1 MPDLLQPSNV
11 DEVARA
17 LAHASR
23 AKKRVAV
30 RGGGTKAGWGA
41 AAPPADVGI
50 STRRLDGV
58 VAHRYGD
65 LTATVQ
71 AGTPLAAVN
80 RELARHGQW
89 IPLDPPSPD
98 RATIG
103 GIVATND
110 AGPRRHRYG
119 APRDLIIGIDFL
131 RIDGTAAKSGGIVVK
146 NVAGY
151 DLGRLMT
158 GSFGSLAVIT
168 SATFKLY
175 PIPPAS
181 RTVVI
186 DIADGADG
194 SAKASGERS
203 GVESAERLCA
213 IVSTLASSQLTPTAI
228 ELETN
233 PTRLLVRFES
243 IEAAATE
250 QARQASRI
258 AESNGARTAIVAGSG
273 ETALWEAHNRRA
285 WEGNGAVIKLTLL
298 PADLSATLAWMQST
312 GAAWEMIGRAGVGSM
327 LLRVDGDAAVQAR
340 VLQDLRARF
349 APGHGSAVLVR
360 GSEPLKA
367 LVDVWGPPGDNLPLM
382 RAVKQQFDPDGLL
395 NPGCGPFGL

>member
-1 MPDLLQPSNV
+1 MPDLLQPASV
-11 DEVARA
+11 DEVAHA
-17 LAHASR
+17 LARASR
-23 AKKRVAV
+23 AKLRVAV
-30 RGGGTKAGWGA
+30 HGGGTKVDWGPPP
-41 AAPPADVGI
+41 PPADVGI
-50 STRRLDGV
+50 STRRLDAV

-71 AGTPLAAVN
+71 AGATLAAVN

-89 IPLDPPSPD
+89 IPLDPPSAD

-119 APRDLIIGIDFL
+119 TPRDLIIGIDIV

-151 DLGRLMT
+151 DLARLMT

-186 DIADGADG
+186 DVSEDA
-194 SAKASGERS
+194 
-203 GVESAERLCA
+203 RLDA
-213 IVSTLASSQLTPTAI
+213 IVSSLLASQLTPTAI
-228 ELETN
+228 ELETK
-233 PTRLLVRFES
+233 PLRLLVRFES

-250 QARQASRI
+250 QARQATRI
-258 AESNGARTAIVAGSG
+258 AESNGAGTTIVAGAD
-273 ETALWEAHNRRA
+273 ETALWEAHERRA
-285 WEGNGAVIKLTLL
+285 WEDDGAVIKLTLL
-298 PADLSATLAWMQST
+298 PKDLSATLAWLAST
-312 GAAWEMIGRAGVGSM
+312 GEAWEMIGRAGVGAL
-327 LLRVDGDAAVQAR
+327 LLRVDGDAAAQAR
-340 VLQDLRARF
+340 VLKDLRARF
-349 APGHGSAVLVR
+349 APGRGSAVLVR
-360 GSEPLKA
+360 GSEALKA
-367 LVDVWGPPGDNLPLM
+367 LVDVWGPPGDSLPLM
-382 RAVKQQFDPDGLL
+382 RAVKQQFDPEGLL
-395 NPGCGPFGL
+395 NPGRGPFGL

>member
-1 MPDLLQPSNV
+1 MIEPATAH
-11 DEVARA
+11 EVGAILER
-17 LAHASR
+17 ASR
-23 AKKRVAV
+23 DRQRVSI
-30 RGGGTKAGWGA
+30 RGAGTKLGWS
-41 AAPPADVGI
+41 PVSRPADI
-50 STRRLDGV
+50 ELCTRRMNAV
-58 VAHRYGD
+58 VAHRHGD
-65 LTATVQ
+65 LTATIE
-71 AGTPLAAVN
+71 AGAGLADVN
-80 RELARHGQW
+80 RALARHGQW
-89 IPLDPPSPD
+89 IPLDPPSAD

-103 GIVATND
+103 GVVATND
-110 AGPRRHRYG
+110 SGPRRHRYG
-119 APRDLIIGIDFL
+119 APRDLIIGVEFA
-131 RIDGTAAKSGGIVVK
+131 RADGVVAKAGGIVVK

-151 DLGRLMT
+151 DVGRLLT

-213 IVSTLASSQLTPTAI
+213 IVSTLTSSQLTPTAI

-258 AESNGARTAIVAGSG
+258 AESNGARTAIVAGSA
-273 ETALWEAHNRRA
+273 EAAVWEAHNRRA

-349 APGHGSAVLVR
+349 APGRGSAVLVR